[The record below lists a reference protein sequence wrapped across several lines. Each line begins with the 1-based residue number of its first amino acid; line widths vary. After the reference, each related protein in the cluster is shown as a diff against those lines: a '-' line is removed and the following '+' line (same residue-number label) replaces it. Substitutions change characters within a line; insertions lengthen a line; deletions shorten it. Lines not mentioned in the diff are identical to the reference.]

1 MNFEEPGDADIK
13 RLAEQLLVAEQLTA
27 RHAGRIKL
35 DGSRQDLGPI
45 QAVLDSREL
54 GPTDTYEL
62 QCLGVAFGRVVVDA
76 FPGLDWA
83 IIDDEYGRDP
93 TLRYTAT
100 NVALNVLT
108 MISKR
113 IEEGK
118 HVDVTQLLEQLLA
131 DLPRIIDEST
141 GGAV

>member
-1 MNFEEPGDADIK
+1 MNFEEPDDADNK
-13 RLAEQLLVAEQLTA
+13 RLADQLLVAEQLTA
-27 RHAGRIKL
+27 RHAGRTTL
-35 DGSRQDLGPI
+35 DGSRQDLAAI
-45 QAVLDSREL
+45 QTVLDSGEL
-54 GPTDTYEL
+54 GPGDTYEL
-62 QCLGVAFGRVVVDA
+62 QCLGVAFGRVMVGA

-83 IIDDEYGRDP
+83 IINDEYGRDP

-113 IEEGK
+113 IENGDQ
-118 HVDVTQLLEQLLA
+118 VDVSELLESLLE
-131 DLPRIIDEST
+131 DLPRIIEEST

>member
-1 MNFEEPGDADIK
+1 MDFEEPVDADIR
-13 RLAEQLLVAEQLTA
+13 RLAEQLVVAEQLTA
-27 RHAGRIKL
+27 RLAGRIKL
-35 DGSRQDLGPI
+35 DGSRQDLAAI

-54 GPTDTYEL
+54 GPANTYEL

-83 IIDDEYGRDP
+83 IINDEYGRDA

-113 IEEGK
+113 IEDGEQ
-118 HVDVTQLLEQLLA
+118 VDVGYLLESPLRE
-131 DLPRIIDEST
+131 LPRIIDESA